1 MDNEEIRPVHAN
13 QATMWTLSTD
23 RKLVR
28 LAVPP
33 LRIVGFPK
41 PLDVYMDFDAKTV
54 DNARAPQHPAEPD
67 AAAPAGAGKEKLGT
81 SPPKRPH
88 VAVREQDHPLDD
100 G

>member
-1 MDNEEIRPVHAN
+1 MA
-13 QATMWTLSTD
+13 
-23 RKLVR
+23 
-28 LAVPP
+28 
-33 LRIVGFPK
+33 
-41 PLDVYMDFDAKTV
+41 
-54 DNARAPQHPAEPD
+54 QHPAEPG